1 MNKFLS
7 LLLIAAMASAIISC
21 SGNKSK
27 PESNGVKTISLPKA
41 IGKERIVNLSEVA
54 QSIRYVPLET
64 NDSSLLGAAQRPI
77 LEDGVFYLMVSKGF
91 NKNEY
96 RMFHIDGRFKGKLG
110 TIGRAKGELPQIDP
124 FSLSFDPVNGNPMIC
139 SFSKLVEYDKDGN
152 FFNEVYAPI
161 DEGSNFRSYKIYKLG
176 ENYISIVSNMMADK
190 FGIITF
196 NGNKEII
203 AESPA
208 GIITGKTDESK
219 SEKDAVGKG
228 ETTVISMGGVITTGV
243 VTVNKHPTLYPYK
256 KGFRYVGDSGTE
268 IFSIDEKLNI
278 TRHYNLEFGK
288 YKVPAKVTEDNW
300 NKCIR
305 FVAGFTCENENNLFL
320 TFNFGDNEPNR
331 YTPPLVSALYDIK
344 NEELILLKRD
354 DPEIRGLKNDLDNG
368 APFWPVHISNEGEM
382 IMPISALKFIE
393 LSEKYNSAEMKKVA
407 ATLTENSNPVMVIAK
422 IK

>member
-7 LLLIAAMASAIISC
+7 LLFIAAMASAILSC

-77 LEDGVFYLMVSKGF
+77 LEDGVFYVMVSKAS

-110 TIGRAKGELPQIDP
+110 TVGRAKGELPQIDP

-152 FFNEVYAPI
+152 FINEVYAPI
-161 DEGSNFRSYKIYKLG
+161 DEGSNIRGYRIHKMG
-176 ENYISIVSNMMADK
+176 ENYISLVNHMMFDK
-190 FGIITF
+190 FGIISF
-196 NGNKEII
+196 NSNKEII

-219 SEKDAVGKG
+219 NETDAAGKG
-228 ETTVISMGGVITTGV
+228 EPTAISMGNPMSNSVIV
-243 VTVNKHPTLYPYK
+243 VGRNPILYPYK
-256 KGFRYVGDSGTE
+256 KGFRYVADNGTE
-268 IFSIDEKLNI
+268 IYSIDEKLCI
-278 TRHYNLEFGK
+278 IPHYSLDFGK
-288 YKVPAKVTEDNW
+288 YKLPAKATDDDFNRS
-300 NKCIR
+300 IS
-305 FVAGFTCENENNLFL
+305 FVSGFTCETDNYLFM
-320 TFNFGDNEPNR
+320 TYNFRDNEPNR
-331 YTPPLVSALYDIK
+331 YTPPLVSALYDK
-344 NEELILLKRD
+344 TKEELILLKRD

-382 IMPISALKFIE
+382 IMPLSALKFIE

-422 IK
+422 TK